1 MLSCKHDPKILLT
14 ASQSPSR
21 SLLVWFRFRKEKCRP
36 ADRGLGW
43 VCLFLSQSLPEEMQP
58 PNHAVPSPVAGNRW
72 AQYGPHPATLSS
84 APPGTGTG
92 PTQQLQPGML
102 WGPSPSGGCHR
113 GWPPEPKPAATK
125 LWVLGKA
132 RAHPTRPPPHLRA
145 LPRASRA
152 ESTPEDRGLRV
163 LLRQRGMRRR
173 MLGWETRD
181 APLSHPSTFSANTAL
196 PRERPRFG
204 TMLPGSAASAR
215 AREHPEPVGRC
226 RAHRGKKLRPHSCES
241 KPYRREGAVLPWR
254 KGSS

>member
-1 MLSCKHDPKILLT
+1 MGPVWPPPCHALL
-14 ASQSPSR
+14 
-21 SLLVWFRFRKEKCRP
+21 RP
-36 ADRGLGW
+36 TRDGHRPHAAAPAGDAVGT
-43 VCLFLSQSLPEEMQP
+43 LPFGGM
-58 PNHAVPSPVAGNRW
+58 
-72 AQYGPHPATLSS
+72 
-84 APPGTGTG
+84 PPGMAPRAKACRHKVVGAGKSTCTSH
-92 PTQQLQPGML
+92 
-102 WGPSPSGGCHR
+102 PS
-113 GWPPEPKPAATK
+113 
-125 LWVLGKA
+125 
-132 RAHPTRPPPHLRA
+132 PPHLRA

>member
-1 MLSCKHDPKILLT
+1 MSLFKSIFARGNAASEPCRTLSCSWKQMGPVWPPPCHALL
-14 ASQSPSR
+14 
-21 SLLVWFRFRKEKCRP
+21 RP
-36 ADRGLGW
+36 TRDGHRPHAAAPAGDAVGT
-43 VCLFLSQSLPEEMQP
+43 LPFGGM
-58 PNHAVPSPVAGNRW
+58 
-72 AQYGPHPATLSS
+72 
-84 APPGTGTG
+84 PPGMAPRAKACRHKVVGAGKSTCTSH
-92 PTQQLQPGML
+92 
-102 WGPSPSGGCHR
+102 PS
-113 GWPPEPKPAATK
+113 
-125 LWVLGKA
+125 
-132 RAHPTRPPPHLRA
+132 PPHLRA